1 MKTKF
6 MIYVIL
12 LLLVFSEKNKPQQLI
27 YPDIPF
33 NTIND
38 LIFVNDST
46 GYFITYHGSIYVT
59 SDGGNTWTLQKH
71 YQRNNL
77 TQIEFINDTQGFIYS
92 PPSFNGDNISFLY
105 SSEETGNFWN
115 NVDINIGDVLTF
127 IPTSNSKIIKS
138 DGYGQISMLDNFYEK
153 WDIKYQMPQFI
164 GGCLSFPFGEIV
176 QFHNFGNQRILALC
190 NNVHAYNSNIIQDSL
205 SFILESTNEGNSWD
219 TLWIGLEHLMHSF
232 VFVDDSLGW
241 MVGEN
246 SNIYHTSDGGRNWI
260 IQYGDSSSQEHYN
273 FNNISA
279 VNPKNIFA
287 LNTNGEA
294 IISNNGGNSWE
305 KKQLN
310 LENSINCKI
319 EVKKNGEAFVFGN
332 DLIKTNDDGTSWTR
346 VSKSLKVN
354 FYKIDFVSEKLGWG
368 IGSLGI
374 LKTIDGGRNWDVQ
387 YEKENLYEIRYLDM
401 IDSLEGWAIIDGK
414 LLHTKNGG
422 SAWNTTNITSDLSFM
437 RGVTFLNKDVGVI
450 FECRK
455 LFTDSVYN
463 MVTTDGGITWK
474 QYLIKTKNQPS
485 NYITSFFKM
494 KFTDKDHLWFVN
506 QQGVWLSRDTAK
518 TWDIL
523 DSNISCLSGFDFY
536 DSLTAMV
543 AYKHG
548 TMAFTKD
555 GCKTW
560 EYVDNP
566 YSFQTND
573 IEIVG
578 QTMQGLLT
586 IACGYEGT
594 IVGYYYDEGRFDFVY
609 NMVSYTTNP
618 ISDIE
623 VFIKDKRPNI
633 WWAGNGST
641 LVYRL
646 SEYLI
651 TEVKND
657 FFSSPQIFSLA
668 QNFPNP
674 FNPTTIIQ
682 YSIPYESNANITV
695 YNTLGQIV
703 KTFNEGEKEAGSY
716 TINFNGEGLSSGV
729 YFYSINAVSVDGVK
743 NFRATKKMLLVK

>member
-6 MIYVIL
+6 LCYVIF
-12 LLLVFSEKNKPQQLI
+12 LVLVLSEKHNSQQLL
-27 YPDIPF
+27 YPDIPS
-33 NTIND
+33 NAIND
-38 LIFVNDST
+38 LIFVNDSS
-46 GYFITYHGSIYVT
+46 GYFITCCGSIYAT
-59 SDGGNTWTLQKH
+59 SNGGNTWALQKH

-77 TQIEFINDTQGFIYS
+77 TQIEFINETQGFIYS
-92 PPSFNGDNISFLY
+92 PPSFVGDDISFLY
-105 SSEETGNFWN
+105 SSEETGNLWN
-115 NVDINIGDVLTF
+115 SADINIEDVLTF
-127 IPTSNSKIIKS
+127 IPISNSKIIKS
-138 DGYGQISMLDNFYEK
+138 DDYGQISMLDNFYEK
-153 WDIKYQMPQFI
+153 WDIKYQMPRFI
-164 GGCLSFPFGEIV
+164 SGCLSFPYGEIV
-176 QFHNFGNQRILALC
+176 QFHNFWNQRILALC
-190 NNVHAYNSNIIQDSL
+190 NNVHAYNSNLIQDSL

-241 MVGEN
+241 MVGKN

-260 IQYGDSSSQEHYN
+260 IQYGDSSSQENYN
-273 FNNISA
+273 FNSISA
-279 VNPKNIFA
+279 VNTKNIFA
-287 LNTNGEA
+287 LNANNEA
-294 IISNNGGNSWE
+294 IISNDGGNSWE

-310 LENSINCKI
+310 LTNSINCKI
-319 EVKKNGEAFVFGN
+319 EAKKNGEAFVFGN
-332 DLIKTNDDGTSWTR
+332 DLIKTNDDGTSWAR

-401 IDSLEGWAIIDGK
+401 IDSLEGWAIINGK

-422 SAWNTTNITSDLSFM
+422 SAWNTTNLTSDLSFM

-455 LFTDSVYN
+455 LSTDSVFN
-463 MVTTDGGITWK
+463 MVTTNGGITWK
-474 QYLIKTKNQPS
+474 EYLIKTKNQPS

-494 KFTDKDHLWFVN
+494 QFTDKDHLWFVN

-518 TWDIL
+518 TWDII
-523 DSNISCLSGFDFY
+523 DNDISCFSGFDFY

-543 AYKHG
+543 AYKQG

-586 IACGYEGT
+586 FACGYDGTMIAYYHEG
-594 IVGYYYDEGRFDFVY
+594 GKFDFVY
-609 NMVSYTTNP
+609 NMISYTTSP
-618 ISDIE
+618 INDIE

-633 WWAGNGST
+633 WWAGNGSII
-641 LVYRL
+641 VYRVG
-646 SEYLI
+646 EYLI
-651 TEVKND
+651 TDIKNNYS
-657 FFSSPQIFSLA
+657 SSPQMFSLS
-668 QNFPNP
+668 QNYPNP
-674 FNPTTIIQ
+674 FNPTTIIN
-682 YSIPYESNANITV
+682 YSVAEQSNVTIIIYDALGREVINLVNEEKPAGNYTAEFSAAN
-695 YNTLGQIV
+695 
-703 KTFNEGEKEAGSY
+703 
-716 TINFNGEGLSSGV
+716 LSSGI
-729 YFYSINAVSVDGVK
+729 YFYQL
-743 NFRATKKMLLVK
+743 RAGDFVQSKKMVLLR